1 MTTPQDRSAPGVR
14 LTLLRDERATS
25 GEPLDLAG
33 RLIGFTYEDA
43 ERKADQV
50 SLQLDNFDLSLFD
63 REDLAGGATLEVSW
77 GYPGNMAPPRRV
89 VIRSLK
95 GFGTLTLEGR
105 ATTVLMDREART
117 RAWENKSRAD
127 IARAI
132 AEEHG
137 FEGGFVDVEDTGE
150 VFDVIN
156 QTAETDARFLRRLA
170 SREEF
175 EFFVDDGGLHFHTR
189 RQSAA
194 PTHVFTWYADPGR
207 GDVLS
212 VNVEGE
218 LARRA
223 GRVTVRGRDPLTR
236 TTVEHTAT
244 NATASRETLAEVV
257 EVVDPDTGSTSLQ
270 TRNAT
275 ASVQPTAATTSARV
289 EREAGARFR
298 RAERATVKLSLR
310 VVGDPTL
317 RAKSIVEVRGI
328 SSLLSGKYYVTDVK
342 HVIAASGYVCEL
354 NLTRDGSGRRA
365 RQLAQ
370 AQGGARNQ
378 SAPRSGGAMT
388 EVETV
393 DPDTGA
399 TRVEFRSDGR
409 TVGAEDPE
417 ARMSVATPGGD

>member
-1 MTTPQDRSAPGVR
+1 MTATQDRSAPGVR
-14 LTLLRDERATS
+14 LTLLRDERAPS

-89 VIRSLK
+89 VVRSLK

-105 ATTVLMDREART
+105 ATTVLLDRESRT

-175 EFFVDDGGLHFHTR
+175 AFYVDDGGLHFHTR
-189 RQSAA
+189 R
-194 PTHVFTWYADPGR
+194 
-207 GDVLS
+207 
-212 VNVEGE
+212 
-218 LARRA
+218 
-223 GRVTVRGRDPLTR
+223 
-236 TTVEHTAT
+236 
-244 NATASRETLAEVV
+244 
-257 EVVDPDTGSTSLQ
+257 
-270 TRNAT
+270 
-275 ASVQPTAATTSARV
+275 
-289 EREAGARFR
+289 
-298 RAERATVKLSLR
+298 
-310 VVGDPTL
+310 
-317 RAKSIVEVRGI
+317 
-328 SSLLSGKYYVTDVK
+328 
-342 HVIAASGYVCEL
+342 
-354 NLTRDGSGRRA
+354 
-365 RQLAQ
+365 
-370 AQGGARNQ
+370 
-378 SAPRSGGAMT
+378 
-388 EVETV
+388 
-393 DPDTGA
+393 
-399 TRVEFRSDGR
+399 
-409 TVGAEDPE
+409 
-417 ARMSVATPGGD
+417 